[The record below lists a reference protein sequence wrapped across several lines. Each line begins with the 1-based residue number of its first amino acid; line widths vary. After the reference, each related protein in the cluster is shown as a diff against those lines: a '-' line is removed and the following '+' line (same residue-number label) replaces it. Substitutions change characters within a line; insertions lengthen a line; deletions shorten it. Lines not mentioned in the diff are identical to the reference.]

1 MDQAVEQGIIFIDG
15 SGPTYATATV
25 RSLLKKSLFA
35 YIMLFKFAF
44 IFFNPHRSLSIA
56 THRCCSFLIMKFV
69 TFRS

>member
-1 MDQAVEQGIIFIDG
+1 MDQAVERGIIFIDG

-44 IFFNPHRSLSIA
+44 IFLILIDL
-56 THRCCSFLIMKFV
+56 FL
-69 TFRS
+69 